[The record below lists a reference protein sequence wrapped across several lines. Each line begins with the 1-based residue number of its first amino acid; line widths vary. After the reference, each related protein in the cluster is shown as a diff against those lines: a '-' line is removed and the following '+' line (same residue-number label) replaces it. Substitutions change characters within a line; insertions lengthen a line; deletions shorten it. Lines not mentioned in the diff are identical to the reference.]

1 MYQFVKFLIKIAIAL
16 ILGIVLLFYSMIK
29 LDIRYPSDISKES
42 IEAKYLLESSDFI
55 EIDGVNIHFAIDGTG
70 PDLLLL
76 HANYANLIDWN
87 PWVDQLKK
95 HFRVIRI
102 DIPGHGLTEADP
114 SNDYSMQ
121 RTVFLLENFLNEL
134 EIDTLSIAGASLGG
148 TTSLHYASQNP
159 EKIDNL
165 ILVSPGALNP
175 RVRGRTEPVT
185 LPKPFEIIAYITP
198 KIITETLLKG
208 GFGDPNNVTDQLI
221 KRWHD
226 LLLREGQRDAQIAR
240 VNQYVSGDID
250 QVLSEV
256 RAPALIMWGKKNN
269 VVPVDLAYEMKDMMK
284 NSLRIEMII
293 YESGGHQLVQELGR
307 HCPGYAGGSGGSHKQ
322 WSFENAPILPIV
334 DTLG

>member
-95 HFRVIRI
+95 YFRVIRI

-293 YESGGHQLVQELGR
+293 YESGGHQLVQELGIQT
-307 HCPGYAGGSGGSHKQ
+307 GKDALEYLMNYEGAK
-322 WSFENAPILPIV
+322 E
-334 DTLG
+334 

>member
-148 TTSLHYASQNP
+148 PTSLHYASQNP

-165 ILVSPGALNP
+165 ILVSPGALHP
-175 RVRGRTEPVT
+175 RVRGRSEPVT
-185 LPKPFEIIAYITP
+185 IPKPIEIIAHI
-198 KIITETLLKG
+198 
-208 GFGDPNNVTDQLI
+208 
-221 KRWHD
+221 
-226 LLLREGQRDAQIAR
+226 
-240 VNQYVSGDID
+240 
-250 QVLSEV
+250 
-256 RAPALIMWGKKNN
+256 
-269 VVPVDLAYEMKDMMK
+269 
-284 NSLRIEMII
+284 
-293 YESGGHQLVQELGR
+293 
-307 HCPGYAGGSGGSHKQ
+307 C
-322 WSFENAPILPIV
+322 
-334 DTLG
+334 

>member
-250 QVLSEV
+250 RVLSEV

-293 YESGGHQLVQELGR
+293 YESGGHQLVQELGIQT
-307 HCPGYAGGSGGSHKQ
+307 GKDALEYLMNYEGAK
-322 WSFENAPILPIV
+322 E
-334 DTLG
+334 

>member
-293 YESGGHQLVQELGR
+293 YESGGHQLVQELGIQT
-307 HCPGYAGGSGGSHKQ
+307 GKDALEYLMNYEGAK
-322 WSFENAPILPIV
+322 E
-334 DTLG
+334 

>member
-1 MYQFVKFLIKIAIAL
+1 MYQFVKFLIKIAIAV
-16 ILGIVLLFYSMIK
+16 ILGILLLFYSMIK

-55 EIDGVNIHFAIDGTG
+55 EIDGVNIHFAIDGSG

-87 PWVDQLKK
+87 PWVNLLKD
-95 HFRVIRI
+95 HYRVIRI
-102 DIPGHGLTEADP
+102 DIPGHGLTAADP

-121 RTVFLLENFLNEL
+121 RTIFLLEGFLNAF
-134 EIDTLSIAGASLGG
+134 EIQKLSIAGASLGG
-148 TTSLHYASQNP
+148 TIGLHYTRRNP
-159 EKIDNL
+159 EKVENL

-175 RVRGRTEPVT
+175 RIRGRNEPVK
-185 LPKPFEIIAYITP
+185 LPKPFEIIAYFTP
-198 KIITETLLKG
+198 RLITESLLRG
-208 GFGDPNNVTDQLI
+208 GFGDPENVTEELI
-221 KRWHD
+221 DRWYD

-293 YESGGHQLVQELGR
+293 YESGGHQLVQELGIQT
-307 HCPGYAGGSGGSHKQ
+307 GKDALEYLMNYEGAK
-322 WSFENAPILPIV
+322 E
-334 DTLG
+334 

>member
-165 ILVSPGALNP
+165 ILVRPGALNP

-293 YESGGHQLVQELGR
+293 YESGGHQLVQELGIQT
-307 HCPGYAGGSGGSHKQ
+307 GKDALEYLMNYEGAK
-322 WSFENAPILPIV
+322 E
-334 DTLG
+334 

>member
-121 RTVFLLENFLNEL
+121 RTVFLVENFLNEL
-134 EIDTLSIAGASLGG
+134 EIDKLSIAGASLGG
-148 TTSLHYASQNP
+148 TTSLHYASQNR

-250 QVLSEV
+250 RVLSEV

-293 YESGGHQLVQELGR
+293 YESGGHQLVQELGIQT
-307 HCPGYAGGSGGSHKQ
+307 GKDALEYLMNYEGAK
-322 WSFENAPILPIV
+322 E
-334 DTLG
+334 

>member
-1 MYQFVKFLIKIAIAL
+1 MYQFVKFLIKIAIVL

-55 EIDGVNIHFAIDGTG
+55 EIDGVNIHFAIDGSG

-87 PWVDQLKK
+87 PWVNLLKD
-95 HFRVIRI
+95 HYRVIRI
-102 DIPGHGLTEADP
+102 DIPGHGLTAADP

-121 RTVFLLENFLNEL
+121 RTIFLLEGFLNAF
-134 EIDTLSIAGASLGG
+134 EIQKLSVAGASLGG
-148 TTSLHYASQNP
+148 TIGLHYTRRNP
-159 EKIDNL
+159 EKVENL

-175 RVRGRTEPVT
+175 RIRGRNEPVK
-185 LPKPFEIIAYITP
+185 LPKPFEIIAYFTP
-198 KIITETLLKG
+198 RLITESLLRG
-208 GFGDPNNVTDQLI
+208 GFGDPENVTEELI
-221 KRWHD
+221 DRWYD

-293 YESGGHQLVQELGR
+293 YESGGHQLVQELGIQT
-307 HCPGYAGGSGGSHKQ
+307 GKDALEYLMNYEGAK
-322 WSFENAPILPIV
+322 E
-334 DTLG
+334 

>member
-42 IEAKYLLESSDFI
+42 IEAKYLLESSNFI

-134 EIDTLSIAGASLGG
+134 KIDTLSIAGASLGG

-293 YESGGHQLVQELGR
+293 YESGGHQLVQELGIQT
-307 HCPGYAGGSGGSHKQ
+307 GKDALEYLMNYEGAK
-322 WSFENAPILPIV
+322 E
-334 DTLG
+334 

>member
-134 EIDTLSIAGASLGG
+134 KIDTLSIAGASLGG

-293 YESGGHQLVQELGR
+293 YESGGHQLVQELGIQT
-307 HCPGYAGGSGGSHKQ
+307 GKDALEYLMNYEGAK
-322 WSFENAPILPIV
+322 E
-334 DTLG
+334 

>member
-1 MYQFVKFLIKIAIAL
+1 MYQFVKFLIKIAIAV

-55 EIDGVNIHFAIDGTG
+55 EIDGVNIHFAIDGSG

-87 PWVDQLKK
+87 PWVNLLKD
-95 HFRVIRI
+95 HYRVIRI
-102 DIPGHGLTEADP
+102 DIPGHGLTAADP

-121 RTVFLLENFLNEL
+121 RTIFLLEGFLNAF
-134 EIDTLSIAGASLGG
+134 EIQKLSVAGASLGG
-148 TTSLHYASQNP
+148 TIGLHYTRRNP
-159 EKIDNL
+159 EKVENL

-175 RVRGRTEPVT
+175 RIRGRNEPVK
-185 LPKPFEIIAYITP
+185 LPKPFEIIAYFTP
-198 KIITETLLKG
+198 RLITESLLRG
-208 GFGDPNNVTDQLI
+208 GFGDPENVTEELI
-221 KRWHD
+221 DRWYD

-293 YESGGHQLVQELGR
+293 YESGGHQLVQELGIQT
-307 HCPGYAGGSGGSHKQ
+307 GKDALEYLMNYEGAK
-322 WSFENAPILPIV
+322 E
-334 DTLG
+334 

>member
-1 MYQFVKFLIKIAIAL
+1 MYQFVKFLIKIAIAV

-55 EIDGVNIHFAIDGTG
+55 EIDGVNIHFAIDGSG

-76 HANYANLIDWN
+76 HANYANLFDWN
-87 PWVDQLKK
+87 PWVNLLKD
-95 HFRVIRI
+95 HYRVIRI
-102 DIPGHGLTEADP
+102 DIPGHGLTAADP

-121 RTVFLLENFLNEL
+121 RTIFLLEGFLNAFEVQK
-134 EIDTLSIAGASLGG
+134 LSIAGASLGG
-148 TTSLHYASQNP
+148 TIGLHYTRRNP
-159 EKIDNL
+159 EKVENL

-175 RVRGRTEPVT
+175 RIRGRNEPVK
-185 LPKPFEIIAYITP
+185 LPKPFEIIAYFTP
-198 KIITETLLKG
+198 RLITESLLRG
-208 GFGDPNNVTDQLI
+208 GFGDPENVTEELI
-221 KRWHD
+221 DRWYD

-293 YESGGHQLVQELGR
+293 YESGGHQLVQELGIQT
-307 HCPGYAGGSGGSHKQ
+307 GKDALQYLMNYKGAK
-322 WSFENAPILPIV
+322 E
-334 DTLG
+334 

>member
-1 MYQFVKFLIKIAIAL
+1 MYQFVKFLIKIAIVL

-175 RVRGRTEPVT
+175 RVRGRAEPVT

-293 YESGGHQLVQELGR
+293 YESGGHQLVQELGIQT
-307 HCPGYAGGSGGSHKQ
+307 GKDALEYLMNYEGAK
-322 WSFENAPILPIV
+322 E
-334 DTLG
+334 

>member
-121 RTVFLLENFLNEL
+121 RTVFLLEKFLNEL
-134 EIDTLSIAGASLGG
+134 EVDKLSIAGASLGG
-148 TTSLHYASQNP
+148 TTSLHYPNQNP
-159 EKIDNL
+159 EKIDHL

-175 RVRGRTEPVT
+175 RVRGRSEPVT
-185 LPKPFEIIAYITP
+185 LPKPFEIIAHITP
-198 KIITETLLKG
+198 KIVTESLLKG
-208 GFGDPNNVTDQLI
+208 GFGDPNNVTDELVV
-221 KRWHD
+221 RWHD

-240 VNQYVSGDID
+240 VNQYVSGNID
-250 QVLSEV
+250 EVLSQIKS
-256 RAPALIMWGKKNN
+256 PTLIMWGKKNN

-284 NSLRIEMII
+284 NSSRIEMII
-293 YESGGHQLVQELGR
+293 YETGGHQLVQELGLQT
-307 HCPGYAGGSGGSHKQ
+307 GEDALKYLMKFYGDN
-322 WSFENAPILPIV
+322 E
-334 DTLG
+334 

>member
-175 RVRGRTEPVT
+175 RVRGRSEPVT

-293 YESGGHQLVQELGR
+293 YESGGHQLVQELGIQT
-307 HCPGYAGGSGGSHKQ
+307 GKDALEYLMNYEGAK
-322 WSFENAPILPIV
+322 E
-334 DTLG
+334 

>member
-95 HFRVIRI
+95 HFRVSRI

-293 YESGGHQLVQELGR
+293 YESGGHQLVQELGIQT
-307 HCPGYAGGSGGSHKQ
+307 GKDALEYLMNYEGAK
-322 WSFENAPILPIV
+322 E
-334 DTLG
+334 

>member
-175 RVRGRTEPVT
+175 RVRGRSEPVT
-185 LPKPFEIIAYITP
+185 LPKPFEIIAHITP
-198 KIITETLLKG
+198 KIVTESLLKG
-208 GFGDPNNVTDQLI
+208 GFGDPNNVTDELVV
-221 KRWHD
+221 RWHD

-240 VNQYVSGDID
+240 VNQYVSGNID
-250 QVLSEV
+250 EVLSKI
-256 RAPALIMWGKKNN
+256 RSPTLIMWGKKNN

-284 NSLRIEMII
+284 NSSRIEMII
-293 YESGGHQLVQELGR
+293 YETGGHQLVQELGLQT
-307 HCPGYAGGSGGSHKQ
+307 GEDALKYLMKFYGDN
-322 WSFENAPILPIV
+322 E
-334 DTLG
+334 

>member
-240 VNQYVSGDID
+240 VNQYVSGNIE

-256 RAPALIMWGKKNN
+256 RAPALIMWVKKNN
-269 VVPVDLAYEMKDMMK
+269 VVPVDLPYEMKDMMK

-293 YESGGHQLVQELGR
+293 YESGGHQLVQELGIQT
-307 HCPGYAGGSGGSHKQ
+307 GKDALEYLMNYEGAK
-322 WSFENAPILPIV
+322 E
-334 DTLG
+334 

>member
-1 MYQFVKFLIKIAIAL
+1 MYQFVKFLIKIAIAV

-55 EIDGVNIHFAIDGTG
+55 EIDGVNIHFAIDGSG

-87 PWVDQLKK
+87 PWVNLLKD
-95 HFRVIRI
+95 HYRVIRI
-102 DIPGHGLTEADP
+102 DIPGHGLTAADP

-121 RTVFLLENFLNEL
+121 RTIFLLEGFLNAF
-134 EIDTLSIAGASLGG
+134 EIQKLSIAGASLGG
-148 TTSLHYASQNP
+148 TIGLHYTRRNP
-159 EKIDNL
+159 EKVENL

-175 RVRGRTEPVT
+175 RIRGRNGPVK
-185 LPKPFEIIAYITP
+185 LPKPFEIIAYFTP
-198 KIITETLLKG
+198 RLITESLLRG
-208 GFGDPNNVTDQLI
+208 GFGDPENVTEELI
-221 KRWHD
+221 DRWYD

-293 YESGGHQLVQELGR
+293 YESGGHQLVQELGIQT
-307 HCPGYAGGSGGSHKQ
+307 GKDALEYLMNYEGAK
-322 WSFENAPILPIV
+322 E
-334 DTLG
+334 

>member
-1 MYQFVKFLIKIAIAL
+1 MYQFVKFLIKIAIAV

-55 EIDGVNIHFAIDGTG
+55 EIDGVNIHFAIDGSG

-87 PWVDQLKK
+87 PWVNLLKD
-95 HFRVIRI
+95 HYRVIRI
-102 DIPGHGLTEADP
+102 DIPGHGLTAADP

-121 RTVFLLENFLNEL
+121 RTIFLLEGFLNAF
-134 EIDTLSIAGASLGG
+134 EIQKLSIAGASLGG
-148 TTSLHYASQNP
+148 TIGLHYTRRNP
-159 EKIDNL
+159 EKVENL

-175 RVRGRTEPVT
+175 RIRGRNEPVK
-185 LPKPFEIIAYITP
+185 LPKPFEIIAYFTP
-198 KIITETLLKG
+198 RLITESLLRG
-208 GFGDPNNVTDQLI
+208 GFGDPENVTEELI
-221 KRWHD
+221 DRWYD

-293 YESGGHQLVQELGR
+293 YESGGHQLVQELGIQT
-307 HCPGYAGGSGGSHKQ
+307 GKDALQYLMNYKGAK
-322 WSFENAPILPIV
+322 E
-334 DTLG
+334 

>member
-1 MYQFVKFLIKIAIAL
+1 MYQFVKFLIKITIAL
-16 ILGIVLLFYSMIK
+16 ILGIFLLFYSMIK

-250 QVLSEV
+250 RVLSEV

-293 YESGGHQLVQELGR
+293 YESGGHQLVQELGIQT
-307 HCPGYAGGSGGSHKQ
+307 GKDALEYLMNYEGAK
-322 WSFENAPILPIV
+322 E
-334 DTLG
+334 

>member
-134 EIDTLSIAGASLGG
+134 KIDTLSIAGASLGG

-175 RVRGRTEPVT
+175 RVRGRNEPVT
-185 LPKPFEIIAYITP
+185 LPKPFEIIAHITP
-198 KIITETLLKG
+198 TIVTESLLKG
-208 GFGDPNNVTDQLI
+208 GFGDPNNVTDELVV
-221 KRWHD
+221 RWHD

-240 VNQYVSGDID
+240 VNQYVSGNID
-250 QVLSEV
+250 EVLSKI
-256 RAPALIMWGKKNN
+256 RSPTLIMWGKKNN

-284 NSLRIEMII
+284 NSSRIEMII
-293 YESGGHQLVQELGR
+293 YETGGHQLVQELGLQT
-307 HCPGYAGGSGGSHKQ
+307 GEDALKYLMKFYGDN
-322 WSFENAPILPIV
+322 E
-334 DTLG
+334 

>member
-1 MYQFVKFLIKIAIAL
+1 MYQFVKFLIKIAIAF

-293 YESGGHQLVQELGR
+293 YESGGHQLVQELGIQT
-307 HCPGYAGGSGGSHKQ
+307 GKDALEYLMNYEGAK
-322 WSFENAPILPIV
+322 E
-334 DTLG
+334 

>member
-175 RVRGRTEPVT
+175 RVRGRSEPVT
-185 LPKPFEIIAYITP
+185 LPKPFEIIAHITP
-198 KIITETLLKG
+198 KIVTESLLKG
-208 GFGDPNNVTDQLI
+208 GFGDPNNVTDELVV
-221 KRWHD
+221 RWHD

-240 VNQYVSGDID
+240 VNQYVSGNID
-250 QVLSEV
+250 EVLSQIIS
-256 RAPALIMWGKKNN
+256 PTLIMWGKKNN

-284 NSLRIEMII
+284 NSSRIEMII
-293 YESGGHQLVQELGR
+293 YETGGHQLVQELGLQT
-307 HCPGYAGGSGGSHKQ
+307 GEDALKYLMKFYGDN
-322 WSFENAPILPIV
+322 E
-334 DTLG
+334 

>member
-1 MYQFVKFLIKIAIAL
+1 MYQFVKFLIKITIAL

-121 RTVFLLENFLNEL
+121 RTVFLLENFLSEL

-175 RVRGRTEPVT
+175 RVRGRSEPVT
-185 LPKPFEIIAYITP
+185 LPKPFEIIAHITP
-198 KIITETLLKG
+198 KIVTESLLKG
-208 GFGDPNNVTDQLI
+208 GFGDPNNVTDELVV
-221 KRWHD
+221 RWHD

-240 VNQYVSGDID
+240 VNQYVSGNID
-250 QVLSEV
+250 EVLSQIIS
-256 RAPALIMWGKKNN
+256 PTLIMWGKKNN
-269 VVPVDLAYEMKDMMK
+269 VVPLDLAYEMKDMMK
-284 NSLRIEMII
+284 NSSRIEMII
-293 YESGGHQLVQELGR
+293 YETGGHQLVQELGLQT
-307 HCPGYAGGSGGSHKQ
+307 GEDALKYLMKFYGDN
-322 WSFENAPILPIV
+322 E
-334 DTLG
+334 

>member
-55 EIDGVNIHFAIDGTG
+55 EIDGVNIHYAIDGKG

-87 PWVDQLKK
+87 PWVNQLKN

-175 RVRGRTEPVT
+175 RVRGRSEPVT
-185 LPKPFEIIAYITP
+185 LPKPFEIIAHITP
-198 KIITETLLKG
+198 KIVTESLLKG
-208 GFGDPNNVTDQLI
+208 GFGDPNNVTDELVV
-221 KRWHD
+221 RWHD

-250 QVLSEV
+250 RVLSEV

-284 NSLRIEMII
+284 NSSRIEMII
-293 YESGGHQLVQELGR
+293 YESGGHQLVQELGLQT
-307 HCPGYAGGSGGSHKQ
+307 GEDALKYLMKFYG
-322 WSFENAPILPIV
+322 ENE
-334 DTLG
+334 

>member
-1 MYQFVKFLIKIAIAL
+1 MYQFVKFLIKIAIAV

-42 IEAKYLLESSDFI
+42 IEAKYLLESSNFI

-293 YESGGHQLVQELGR
+293 YESGGHQLVQELGIQT
-307 HCPGYAGGSGGSHKQ
+307 GKDALEYLMNYEGAK
-322 WSFENAPILPIV
+322 E
-334 DTLG
+334 

>member
-1 MYQFVKFLIKIAIAL
+1 MFQFVKNLVKIIIVLTILASL
-16 ILGIVLLFYSMIK
+16 ILYALIK
-29 LDIRYPSDISKES
+29 LDIRYPSEISKEEIDS
-42 IEAKYLLESSDFI
+42 KYLLESSDFI
-55 EIDGVNIHFAIDGTG
+55 EIDGVDLHYAIDGSG

-87 PWVDQLKK
+87 PWVNLLKD
-95 HFRVIRI
+95 HYRVIRI
-102 DIPGHGLTEADP
+102 DIPGHGLTAADP

-121 RTVFLLENFLNEL
+121 RTIFLLEGFLNAFEVQK
-134 EIDTLSIAGASLGG
+134 LSIAGASLGG
-148 TTSLHYASQNP
+148 TIGLHYTRRNP
-159 EKIDNL
+159 EKVENL

-175 RVRGRTEPVT
+175 RIRGRNEPVK
-185 LPKPFEIIAYITP
+185 LPKPFEIIAYFTP
-198 KIITETLLKG
+198 RLITESLLRG
-208 GFGDPNNVTDQLI
+208 GFGDPENVTEELI
-221 KRWHD
+221 DRWYD

-293 YESGGHQLVQELGR
+293 YESGGHQLVQELGIQT
-307 HCPGYAGGSGGSHKQ
+307 GKDALEYLMNYEGAK
-322 WSFENAPILPIV
+322 E
-334 DTLG
+334 

>member
-1 MYQFVKFLIKIAIAL
+1 M
-16 ILGIVLLFYSMIK
+16 
-29 LDIRYPSDISKES
+29 
-42 IEAKYLLESSDFI
+42 
-55 EIDGVNIHFAIDGTG
+55 
-70 PDLLLL
+70 
-76 HANYANLIDWN
+76 
-87 PWVDQLKK
+87 
-95 HFRVIRI
+95 IRI

-134 EIDTLSIAGASLGG
+134 KIDTLSIAGASLGG

-250 QVLSEV
+250 RVLSEV

-293 YESGGHQLVQELGR
+293 YES
-307 HCPGYAGGSGGSHKQ
+307 
-322 WSFENAPILPIV
+322 
-334 DTLG
+334 

>member
-1 MYQFVKFLIKIAIAL
+1 MYQFVKFLIKIAIAV

-55 EIDGVNIHFAIDGTG
+55 EIDGVNIHFAIDGSG

-76 HANYANLIDWN
+76 HANYANLFDWN
-87 PWVDQLKK
+87 PWVNLLKD
-95 HFRVIRI
+95 HYRVIRI
-102 DIPGHGLTEADP
+102 DIPGHGLTAADP

-121 RTVFLLENFLNEL
+121 RTIFLLEGFLNAF
-134 EIDTLSIAGASLGG
+134 EIQKLSIAGASLGG
-148 TTSLHYASQNP
+148 TIGLHYTRRNP
-159 EKIDNL
+159 EKVENL

-175 RVRGRTEPVT
+175 RIRGRNEPVK
-185 LPKPFEIIAYITP
+185 LPKPFEIIAYFTP
-198 KIITETLLKG
+198 RLITESLLRG
-208 GFGDPNNVTDQLI
+208 GFGDPENVTEELI
-221 KRWHD
+221 DRWYD

-293 YESGGHQLVQELGR
+293 YESGGHQLVQELGIQT
-307 HCPGYAGGSGGSHKQ
+307 GKDALQYLMNYKGAK
-322 WSFENAPILPIV
+322 E
-334 DTLG
+334 

>member
-1 MYQFVKFLIKIAIAL
+1 MYQFVKFLIKIAIAV

-55 EIDGVNIHFAIDGTG
+55 EIDGVNIHFAIDGSG

-87 PWVDQLKK
+87 PWVNLLKD
-95 HFRVIRI
+95 HYRVIRI
-102 DIPGHGLTEADP
+102 DIPGHGLTAADP

-121 RTVFLLENFLNEL
+121 RTIFLLEGFLNAF
-134 EIDTLSIAGASLGG
+134 EIQKLSIAGASLGG
-148 TTSLHYASQNP
+148 TIGLHYTRRNP
-159 EKIDNL
+159 EKVENL

-175 RVRGRTEPVT
+175 RIRGRNEPVK
-185 LPKPFEIIAYITP
+185 LPKPFEIIAYFTP
-198 KIITETLLKG
+198 RLITESLLRG
-208 GFGDPNNVTDQLI
+208 GFGDPENVTEELI
-221 KRWHD
+221 DRWYD

-293 YESGGHQLVQELGR
+293 YESGGHQLVQELGIQT
-307 HCPGYAGGSGGSHKQ
+307 GKDALEYLMNYEGAK
-322 WSFENAPILPIV
+322 E
-334 DTLG
+334 

>member
-1 MYQFVKFLIKIAIAL
+1 MYQFVKFLIKITIAL
-16 ILGIVLLFYSMIK
+16 ILGIFLLFYSMIK

-293 YESGGHQLVQELGR
+293 YESGGHQLVQELGIQT
-307 HCPGYAGGSGGSHKQ
+307 GKDALEYLMNYEGAK
-322 WSFENAPILPIV
+322 E
-334 DTLG
+334 